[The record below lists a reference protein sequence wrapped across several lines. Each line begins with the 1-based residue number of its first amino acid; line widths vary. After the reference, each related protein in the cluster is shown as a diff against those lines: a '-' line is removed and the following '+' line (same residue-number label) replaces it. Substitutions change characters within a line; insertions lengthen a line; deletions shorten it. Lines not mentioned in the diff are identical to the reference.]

1 MSQFCGCMGST
12 KPEPRTQIP
21 AYPDA
26 GFDTRPETQMAMHP
40 PQYDSVD
47 NGYSPVVPLPR
58 YTPRPMSIHEKT
70 LDSQMQQHTHHK
82 PDEKTSQDFD
92 DSDTPALNCHST
104 GSSSATVT
112 GTATGT
118 TTIMDDASS
127 AYSFPSSF
135 GHTSTETRDTPPPPY
150 SSCGSSFYA
159 RSRASSVRSHRSQ
172 RQPESLFN
180 YPLNTG
186 NALEDVVPPPAAAM
200 IAPPPPAH
208 LQMSHQRQYQSVSIS
223 GYAPAQ
229 MPRQLMNA
237 RINTPN
243 QRRLSWESQ

>member
-1 MSQFCGCMGST
+1 MSQFCGCLGST

-26 GFDTRPETQMAMHP
+26 GFMPRSETQMAMHMHMQHQP

-70 LDSQMQQHTHHK
+70 LENNMQRPQHRA
-82 PDEKTSQDFD
+82 DEKNRQDFASED
-92 DSDTPALNCHST
+92 EEDTAALNFQST

-112 GTATGT
+112 AITAP

-159 RSRASSVRSHRSQ
+159 RSRASSVRSHRRS
-172 RQPESLFN
+172 ESLFN
-180 YPLNTG
+180 YSLNTG
-186 NALEDVVPPPAAAM
+186 NNTSEGVPAAPAAAM
-200 IAPPPPAH
+200 IAPPPIAH
-208 LQMSHQRQYQSVSIS
+208 VQMSRNHQHHYQSASIS
-223 GYAPAQ
+223 H
-229 MPRQLMNA
+229 PRQSTS
-237 RINTPN
+237 RSNTPN
-243 QRRLSWESQ
+243 QRRLSWESR